1 MDHTYLRVDPDER
14 LPKFIRNGSDHLY
27 ATFGKT
33 LKQTPKKRRPKGKE
47 RAAHQQAELQFRFPN
62 EHLCVM

>member
-1 MDHTYLRVDPDER
+1 MNDFQNLSEMVVTICMQR
-14 LPKFIRNGSDHLY
+14 LVKHSNKH
-27 ATFGKT
+27 
-33 LKQTPKKRRPKGKE
+33 QTNKHQRPKGKE

>member
-47 RAAHQQAELQFRFPN
+47 RAAH
-62 EHLCVM
+62 

>member
-1 MDHTYLRVDPDER
+1 MDHTYLRMDPDER
-14 LPKFIRNGSDHLY
+14 LPKFIGDVSDHSY

-33 LKQTPKKRRPKGKE
+33 LKQHKKQTPKGKE
-47 RAAHQQAELQFRFPN
+47 RAADQQTELQFRFPN